1 VVVTMASTAE
11 RIVAAVVREEKPRV
25 EQPRVEV
32 VEGALCSEEEL
43 RRAVVTTAVTSGI
56 LCALAGV
63 GLGYLLGLREGRE

>member
-1 VVVTMASTAE
+1 MATTAE

-32 VEGALCSEEEL
+32 VEGALCSEEDL

>member
-1 VVVTMASTAE
+1 MASTEE

-32 VEGALCSEEEL
+32 IEGALCSEEDL

>member
-1 VVVTMASTAE
+1 MTSVAE

-25 EQPRVEV
+25 DQPRVEV

-43 RRAVVTTAVTSGI
+43 RRAIVTTAVTSGI

>member
-1 VVVTMASTAE
+1 MTSAAE

-25 EQPRVEV
+25 DQPRVEV
-32 VEGALCSEEEL
+32 VEGALCSEDEL
-43 RRAVVTTAVTSGI
+43 RRAIVTTAVTSGI

>member
-1 VVVTMASTAE
+1 MASAAE

-25 EQPRVEV
+25 DQPRVEV

-43 RRAVVTTAVTSGI
+43 RRAIVTTAVTSGI

>member
-1 VVVTMASTAE
+1 MVTMTSAAE

-25 EQPRVEV
+25 DQPRVEV

-43 RRAVVTTAVTSGI
+43 RRAIVTTAVTSGI

>member
-1 VVVTMASTAE
+1 MASTTE

>member
-1 VVVTMASTAE
+1 MTSAAE

-25 EQPRVEV
+25 DQPRVEV

-43 RRAVVTTAVTSGI
+43 RRAIVTTAVTSGI